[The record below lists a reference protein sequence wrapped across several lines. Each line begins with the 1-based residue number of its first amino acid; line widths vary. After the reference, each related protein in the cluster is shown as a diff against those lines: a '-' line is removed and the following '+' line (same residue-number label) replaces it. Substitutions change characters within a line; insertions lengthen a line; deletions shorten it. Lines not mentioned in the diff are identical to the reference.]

1 MSHYN
6 PLNATTEQIQQKTN
20 EIKTESS
27 LSKQFNQ
34 IIKKNYFNYLRMHVH
49 IQMSIVSF
57 DLQTSKFNPQFS

>member
-1 MSHYN
+1 M
-6 PLNATTEQIQQKTN
+6 
-20 EIKTESS
+20 IKTESS

-34 IIKKNYFNYLRMHVH
+34 VKIIKKYNFNYQNARPY